1 MGIFLLSHNTRYI
14 CVIHIGRIVYKI
26 KMYDRHGNYVFT
38 INVI

>member
-1 MGIFLLSHNTRYI
+1 MGIFLLSRNTCYI
-14 CVIHIGRIVYKI
+14 CVIHVRRIVYKI